1 MSVALASW
9 WLDQQAR
16 ICFSL
21 LPHFPCWLRLQS
33 FRVDFWDSLACEPEV
48 VDPALVISV
57 CVCVLA
63 GSAFCTLFCFGLVCV
78 CVLFCFF
85 CFDLVCVCVLAGS
98 AFCTLFCF
106 GLVCV
111 CVFCFAS
118 FVLIWS
124 VCVCVCFGWVCF
136 LYVVLFCLVQVGPCV
151 CCVSFVLLFFCFLCY
166 GLVWFL
172 CLALVGSGLVW
183 GVGRPSAKETL
194 FSSMASE
201 KISLNYCYNM
211 LLANQTNTKNPFE
224 SRTSTKTTPECP
236 K

>member
-1 MSVALASW
+1 M
-9 WLDQQAR
+9 
-16 ICFSL
+16 
-21 LPHFPCWLRLQS
+21 
-33 FRVDFWDSLACEPEV
+33 
-48 VDPALVISV
+48 
-57 CVCVLA
+57 
-63 GSAFCTLFCFGLVCV
+63 CTLFCFGFLCVSFVLVGCVCVLIWSVCVCFGWVCFLYVVLFWFGVCV

-85 CFDLVCVCVLAGS
+85 CFDL
-98 AFCTLFCF
+98 
-106 GLVCV
+106 
-111 CVFCFAS
+111 
-118 FVLIWS
+118 

>member
-1 MSVALASW
+1 M
-9 WLDQQAR
+9 
-16 ICFSL
+16 
-21 LPHFPCWLRLQS
+21 
-33 FRVDFWDSLACEPEV
+33 
-48 VDPALVISV
+48 
-57 CVCVLA
+57 CVLA

-85 CFDLVCVCVLAGS
+85 CFDLVCVCVFWL
-98 AFCTLFCF
+98 
-106 GLVCV
+106 GLLSVRR
-111 CVFCFAS
+111 
-118 FVLIWS
+118 FVLFGAGWS
-124 VCVCVCFGWVCF
+124 VCVLCVV
-136 LYVVLFCLVQVGPCV
+136 CLVV
-151 CCVSFVLLFFCFLCY
+151 FCFLCY

>member
-1 MSVALASW
+1 M
-9 WLDQQAR
+9 
-16 ICFSL
+16 
-21 LPHFPCWLRLQS
+21 
-33 FRVDFWDSLACEPEV
+33 
-48 VDPALVISV
+48 
-57 CVCVLA
+57 CV
-63 GSAFCTLFCFGLVCV
+63 FCFVSFVLVGCV

-124 VCVCVCFGWVCF
+124 VCVCVLAGSAFCTSFCFVWCRLVSVC
-136 LYVVLFCLVQVGPCV
+136 VVCRLSC
-151 CCVSFVLLFFCFLCY
+151 CFLCY

>member
-1 MSVALASW
+1 M
-9 WLDQQAR
+9 
-16 ICFSL
+16 
-21 LPHFPCWLRLQS
+21 
-33 FRVDFWDSLACEPEV
+33 
-48 VDPALVISV
+48 
-57 CVCVLA
+57 CVCVLLC
-63 GSAFCTLFCFGLVCV
+63 FLCFLCFGWVCV

-111 CVFCFAS
+111 CVLFCF
-118 FVLIWS
+118 FFFDL

>member
-1 MSVALASW
+1 M
-9 WLDQQAR
+9 
-16 ICFSL
+16 
-21 LPHFPCWLRLQS
+21 
-33 FRVDFWDSLACEPEV
+33 
-48 VDPALVISV
+48 
-57 CVCVLA
+57 
-63 GSAFCTLFCFGLVCV
+63 CFGWVCFLYV
-78 CVLFCFF
+78 VLFW
-85 CFDLVCVCVLAGS
+85 
-98 AFCTLFCF
+98 F
-106 GLVCV
+106 GV

-124 VCVCVCFGWVCF
+124 VCVFWLGLLSVRRF
-136 LYVVLFCLVQVGPCV
+136 VLFGAGWSVCVLCVVCLVV
-151 CCVSFVLLFFCFLCY
+151 FCFLCY

-183 GVGRPSAKETL
+183 GVGRPSAQETL

>member
-78 CVLFCFF
+78 CVFCFASFVLIWSVCVFWLGLLSVRCFVLVWCVCVLFCFF

-98 AFCTLFCF
+98 AFCTSFCF
-106 GLVCV
+106 VWCRLVRVCV
-111 CVFCFAS
+111 VCRLSCCFFVFCVMGWFGFFALLWLVPVWCGVWGGQ
-118 FVLIWS
+118 VLRKP
-124 VCVCVCFGWVCF
+124 CF
-136 LYVVLFCLVQVGPCV
+136 QVWP
-151 CCVSFVLLFFCFLCY
+151 LKK
-166 GLVWFL
+166 
-172 CLALVGSGLVW
+172 LAL
-183 GVGRPSAKETL
+183 
-194 FSSMASE
+194 
-201 KISLNYCYNM
+201 
-211 LLANQTNTKNPFE
+211 
-224 SRTSTKTTPECP
+224 TTVTTCF
-236 K
+236 

>member
-1 MSVALASW
+1 M
-9 WLDQQAR
+9 
-16 ICFSL
+16 
-21 LPHFPCWLRLQS
+21 
-33 FRVDFWDSLACEPEV
+33 
-48 VDPALVISV
+48 
-57 CVCVLA
+57 CV
-63 GSAFCTLFCFGLVCV
+63 FCFVSFVSFVLV
-78 CVLFCFF
+78 
-85 CFDLVCVCVLAGS
+85 G
-98 AFCTLFCF
+98 
-106 GLVCV
+106 CV

-124 VCVCVCFGWVCF
+124 VCVFWLGLLSVRRF
-136 LYVVLFCLVQVGPCV
+136 VLFGAGWSVCV

>member
-1 MSVALASW
+1 MCFGWVCFLYVVLFWFGVCVFCFASFVLIW
-9 WLDQQAR
+9 
-16 ICFSL
+16 
-21 LPHFPCWLRLQS
+21 
-33 FRVDFWDSLACEPEV
+33 
-48 VDPALVISV
+48 SV
-57 CVCVLA
+57 CVFWLGLLSVRCFVL
-63 GSAFCTLFCFGLVCV
+63 VW
-78 CVLFCFF
+78 
-85 CFDLVCVCVLAGS
+85 
-98 AFCTLFCF
+98 
-106 GLVCV
+106 CV

-124 VCVCVCFGWVCF
+124 VCVFWLGLLSVRRF
-136 LYVVLFCLVQVGPCV
+136 VLFGAGWSVCVLCVVCLVV
-151 CCVSFVLLFFCFLCY
+151 FCFLCY

-201 KISLNYCYNM
+201 KISINYCYNM
-211 LLANQTNTKNPFE
+211 LLANQTNTKNPSE

>member
-111 CVFCFAS
+111 CVLFCFFCFDLVCVCVFWLGLLS
-118 FVLIWS
+118 VRRFVLFGAGWS
-124 VCVCVCFGWVCF
+124 VCVLCVV
-136 LYVVLFCLVQVGPCV
+136 CLVVFFVFCVMGWFGFFALLWLVPVWCGVWGGQVLRKPC
-151 CCVSFVLLFFCFLCY
+151 FQ
-166 GLVWFL
+166 VWPL
-172 CLALVGSGLVW
+172 KKLAL
-183 GVGRPSAKETL
+183 
-194 FSSMASE
+194 
-201 KISLNYCYNM
+201 
-211 LLANQTNTKNPFE
+211 
-224 SRTSTKTTPECP
+224 TTVTTCF
-236 K
+236 

>member
-78 CVLFCFF
+78 FCFASF
-85 CFDLVCVCVLAGS
+85 VLIWSVCVFWLGLLSVRCFVL
-98 AFCTLFCF
+98 
-106 GLVCV
+106 VWCV

-124 VCVCVCFGWVCF
+124 VCVFWLGLLSVRRF
-136 LYVVLFCLVQVGPCV
+136 VLFGAGWSVCVLCVVCLVV
-151 CCVSFVLLFFCFLCY
+151 FCFLCY

-201 KISLNYCYNM
+201 KISINYCYNM

-224 SRTSTKTTPECP
+224 SRTSTKTTPADKGNP
-236 K
+236 TV